1 MLVYLRDMFCAGRVE
16 QGDMD
21 RVMAV
26 CGGSI
31 LTTVSQ
37 INKSV
42 LGSCAEFYEQQVGSE
57 R

>member
-1 MLVYLRDMFCAGRVE
+1 MFCAGRVE

-21 RVMAV
+21 RVMAA

-31 LTTVSQ
+31 LTTVTQ
-37 INKSV
+37 IDKTV
-42 LGSCAEFYEQQVGSE
+42 LGTCNEFYEQQVGSE